1 MSFFRYFG
9 GEGATGKDSP
19 LSDKLKAIGGS
30 SERSASGVNITE
42 TAKRLKVNP
51 RTVRGW
57 LNEGKT
63 PSPKSAKRVTTLAR
77 NAERTKAGRR
87 AAVDR
92 AKQRGMF
99 TGVSQVS
106 ITGLQGPSRS
116 GRDYARERT
125 ITLDATD
132 GLTQA
137 DIEALQEAY
146 VNGGDAGVQDE
157 IRDVTGRVYLNG
169 WGVDSYGDRQGSP
182 WLEWQ

>member
-1 MSFFRYFG
+1 MSFFKYFG
-9 GEGATGKDSP
+9 GEGSTDKDSS
-19 LSDKLKAIGGS
+19 LIDKLKAIGGS
-30 SERSASGVNITE
+30 SERSSSGVNITE

-57 LNEGKT
+57 LNEGKH
-63 PSPKSAKRVTTLAR
+63 PSPKSSKRVTTLAR

-87 AAVDR
+87 AAVER

-125 ITLDATD
+125 ITLDPTD
-132 GLTQA
+132 GFTPA
-137 DIEALQEAY
+137 DIESMQEAY
-146 VNGGDAGVQDE
+146 INGGDTGVQDE
-157 IRDVTGRVYLNG
+157 IRDVTHRVYLNG
-169 WGVDSYGDRQGSP
+169 WGVESYGDKKGSP
-182 WLEWQ
+182 WLEWE